1 MKKKIFKNLF
11 DQSLFSTQ
19 DKLRNFSKY
28 VRRQDLARFLVFYE
42 LFKKQI
48 KSKGSI
54 VECGVHQGGGIM
66 TWAKLSST
74 LEPYNYHR
82 KIIGF
87 DTFSGI
93 PKLNKL
99 DRNKNKKSNA
109 TFKEKI
115 DILNDIKNS
124 IKDYDLNRFI
134 KNKAKIELIKG
145 DARKTIPKYIKSNKH
160 LLISFL
166 YFDFVIY
173 QPTKV
178 ALKYFLPRMAKGSI
192 IAFNELNNEDW
203 PGETTALLEKLNL
216 RKYKIDCFSFEPNIS
231 FIVLK

>member
-1 MKKKIFKNLF
+1 M
-11 DQSLFSTQ
+11 
-19 DKLRNFSKY
+19 
-28 VRRQDLARFLVFYE
+28 
-42 LFKKQI
+42 
-48 KSKGSI
+48 
-54 VECGVHQGGGIM
+54 CVHQGGGIM

-99 DRNKNKKSNA
+99 DRNKNKKYNA

-160 LLISFL
+160 LLISLL

-178 ALKYFLPRMAKGSI
+178 ALKYFTKNGKRI
-192 IAFNELNNEDW
+192 YN
-203 PGETTALLEKLNL
+203 
-216 RKYKIDCFSFEPNIS
+216 SF
-231 FIVLK
+231 

>member
-1 MKKKIFKNLF
+1 
-11 DQSLFSTQ
+11 
-19 DKLRNFSKY
+19 
-28 VRRQDLARFLVFYE
+28 
-42 LFKKQI
+42 
-48 KSKGSI
+48 
-54 VECGVHQGGGIM
+54 M

-145 DARKTIPKYIKSNKH
+145 DARKTIPNTSNQ
-160 LLISFL
+160 IS
-166 YFDFVIY
+166 IY
-173 QPTKV
+173 
-178 ALKYFLPRMAKGSI
+178 
-192 IAFNELNNEDW
+192 
-203 PGETTALLEKLNL
+203 
-216 RKYKIDCFSFEPNIS
+216 
-231 FIVLK
+231 

>member
-1 MKKKIFKNLF
+1 
-11 DQSLFSTQ
+11 
-19 DKLRNFSKY
+19 
-28 VRRQDLARFLVFYE
+28 
-42 LFKKQI
+42 
-48 KSKGSI
+48 
-54 VECGVHQGGGIM
+54 M

-134 KNKAKIELIKG
+134 KNKAK
-145 DARKTIPKYIKSNKH
+145 
-160 LLISFL
+160 
-166 YFDFVIY
+166 
-173 QPTKV
+173 
-178 ALKYFLPRMAKGSI
+178 
-192 IAFNELNNEDW
+192 
-203 PGETTALLEKLNL
+203 LNL
-216 RKYKIDCFSFEPNIS
+216 LKEMQEKQFQNTSNQIS
-231 FIVLK
+231 IY